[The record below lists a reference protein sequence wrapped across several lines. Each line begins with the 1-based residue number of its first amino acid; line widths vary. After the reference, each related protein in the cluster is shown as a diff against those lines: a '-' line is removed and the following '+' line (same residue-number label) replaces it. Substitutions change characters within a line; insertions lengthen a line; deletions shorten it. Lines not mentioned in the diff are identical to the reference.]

1 MDEVKIFKVTSNPI
15 LRTERST
22 RQIMLDVIIGLL
34 PALAVAVYM
43 FGANVV
49 MLLAVSI
56 VSCVFFEWGYR
67 KLMKKNTIPWA
78 TLSAVVTAILLVC
91 VLPSEAKW
99 WMVVI
104 GAFFSVV
111 VVKQLYGGIGKN
123 FLNPALAGRA
133 FLTAGVCRL
142 HDCLGGPGGSVRK
155 CGRRHDGDPRSPTSI
170 TAAMRSTCRS
180 ETCSSA

>member
-15 LRTERST
+15 LRTERGT

-43 FGANVV
+43 FGAKVV

-56 VSCVFFEWGYR
+56 VSCVFFDWGYR
-67 KLMKKNTIPWA
+67 TLMKKNT
-78 TLSAVVTAILLVC
+78 TVGDLSAVVTAILLVC

-104 GAFFSVV
+104 G
-111 VVKQLYGGIGKN
+111 GKA
-123 FLNPALAGRA
+123 ALRRHRQELFEPGSRRQG
-133 FLTAGVCRL
+133 FPDCGVCRL
-142 HDCLGGPGGSVRK
+142 HDCLGGPSGSVRK
-155 CGRRHDGDPRSPTSI
+155 CGRRHDGDPALLPL
-170 TAAMRSTCRS
+170 
-180 ETCSSA
+180 